1 MSDDNETTSEEV
13 TTRKTDVQYRTL
25 GVERTD
31 LLDEDSRRIR
41 IGVTSEAPVAR
52 SFGMEVLDHR
62 AESIDMEFMA
72 SGRAP
77 LLLGHDT
84 QIPQI
89 GVVESFELDPV
100 NKRTVATV
108 RFGESKVA
116 EEVWRD
122 VVSGV
127 IQNTSCGYQIDRMER
142 DDSDPDNPVMRCGWT
157 PLEVSVVSIPA
168 DTGSQIGLARSEPET
183 TIAIRNDKE
192 VEPMAETENTPTP
205 EPTPE
210 VDLEAVRADERA
222 RTVRVAREEAQAT
235 TSEII
240 ALGERFGKRDLA
252 LEHIQ
257 AGSSPIE
264 FRTALLNQLEPS
276 QQPVPPNPDIT
287 PKEQRS
293 YSLMRAVRAASTND
307 WREAGYEREVSDEI
321 AHITKKEARGFYVPT
336 NMQWRDQTV
345 SPTSAGGFLVGTDH
359 MADEFVEALYAL
371 AIVPMLGARRL
382 EGLQGDIAIP
392 RLSTSATNVSFVAEG
407 SSPTESAE
415 TFSQISMSPKTLAG
429 YIDLSRKLVQ
439 QSNPSIEAVVRDD
452 MVRTFASAIASVCI
466 NGGGS
471 NEPTGV
477 IGSGD
482 TPVSSIGTNG
492 GAITWAKI
500 QELIKTVEDANAVG
514 TSPAFLTNPSV
525 ASQLRQL
532 PKQASGVEG
541 NFLLDPDGRLSG
553 YFVGYT
559 TNVPSNLTKGS
570 SSGVCSALIFGD
582 WSQCFLAFWSGLDLV
597 VDSSTL
603 STSGGTRLAFF
614 QDVDFALRNPNGF
627 CITKDITT

>member
-13 TTRKTDVQYRTL
+13 ITRETSEIHYRTFAL
-25 GVERTD
+25 ERADDD
-31 LLDEDSRRIR
+31 LIDMDNRRIR
-41 IGVTSEAPVAR
+41 IGLTSETPVER
-52 SFGMEVLDHR
+52 SFGLEVLDHNP
-62 AESIDMEFMA
+62 ESIDMTFLR

-77 LLLGHDT
+77 LLDGHDV
-84 QIPQI
+84 QKVC
-89 GVVESFELDPV
+89 GVVESAEIDET
-100 NKRTVATV
+100 NRRTVATV
-108 RFGESKVA
+108 RFSESPLGT
-116 EEVWRD
+116 ELWND
-122 VVSGV
+122 VVSG
-127 IQNTSCGYQIDRMER
+127 IRQNISCGYEITNMTR
-142 DDSDPDNPVMRCGWT
+142 DESGET
-157 PLEVSVVSIPA
+157 PLVRCAFRPLEASLVSLPA
-168 DTGSQIGLARSEPET
+168 DTSPMIGLGRSKPE

-210 VDLEAVRADERA
+210 VDLEAVRAEERD

-264 FRTALLNQLEPS
+264 FRTALLNGLEPS
-276 QQPVPPNPDIT
+276 QQPVPPNPDIS
-287 PKEQRS
+287 PKEARE
-293 YSLMRAVRAASTND
+293 YSLIRAIRASSTGD

-345 SPTSAGGFLVGTDH
+345 SPDSAGGFLVGTDH
-359 MADEFVEALYAL
+359 RGDEFIEALYAL

-382 EGLQGDIAIP
+382 EGLQGNVAIP
-392 RLSTSATNVSFVAEG
+392 RLSTSVTNTAFVAEG
-407 SSPTESAE
+407 SAPSEGAQTYAQVEMA
-415 TFSQISMSPKTLAG
+415 PKTLAG
-429 YIDLSRKLVQ
+429 YVDLSRKLVQ
-439 QSNPSIEAVVRDD
+439 QSDPSIEAVVRDD
-452 MVRTFASAIASVCI
+452 MVRTFASAIDAVCLV
-466 NGGGS
+466 GGGS

-477 IGSGD
+477 IGNSD
-482 TPVSSIGTNG
+482 TPVVAMGTNG

-500 QELIKTVEDANAVG
+500 QELITTVQDANAIG
-514 TSPAFLTNPSV
+514 TSPAFVTNPSV
-525 ASQLRQL
+525 ASQLRQVS
-532 PKQASGVEG
+532 KQTSGVEG

-553 YFVGYT
+553 FFVGYT

-570 SSGVCSALIFGD
+570 SSGVCSALLFGD
-582 WSQCFLAFWSGLDLV
+582 WSQFFIAFWSGLDVV
-597 VDSSTL
+597 VDQSSL

-614 QDVDFALRNPNGF
+614 QDVDCAVRNPGGF
-627 CITKDITT
+627 AIIKDITT

>member
-1 MSDDNETTSEEV
+1 MSDEQTTPSEEV
-13 TTRKTDVQYRTL
+13 TTRETSEIQYRTFSL
-25 GVERTD
+25 ERAD
-31 LLDEDSRRIR
+31 DVIDMENRRMR
-41 IGVTSEAPVAR
+41 IGLTSETPVER
-52 SFGMEVLDHR
+52 SFGLEVLDHTPDGVDLEW
-62 AESIDMEFMA
+62 AN
-72 SGRAP
+72 SGRMCLLDSHDP
-77 LLLGHDT
+77 LRVA
-84 QIPQI
+84 
-89 GVVESFELDPV
+89 GVCESAELDEV

-108 RFGESKVA
+108 RFSESPLGQELWTDCV
-116 EEVWRD
+116 
-122 VVSGV
+122 
-127 IQNTSCGYQIDRMER
+127 QNIRTSISCGYEITNMAR
-142 DDSDPDNPVMRCGWT
+142 DESGEVPVTRCSFR
-157 PLEVSVVSIPA
+157 PLEASLVAIPA
-168 DTGSQIGLARSEPET
+168 DGSHLVGTMRSKPE
-183 TIAIRNDKE
+183 TIAISNDKE
-192 VEPMAETENTPTP
+192 VETMAEENTPSP

-210 VDLEAVRADERA
+210 VDLEAVRAEERE

-252 LEHIQ
+252 LEHVQ
-257 AGSSPIE
+257 AGSTPIE
-264 FRTALLNQLEPS
+264 FRTALLNGLEPS
-276 QQPVPPNPDIT
+276 QQPVPPNPDIS
-287 PKEQRS
+287 PKEKRE
-293 YSLMRAVRAASTND
+293 YSLMRAIRASSTND

-321 AHITKKEARGFYVPT
+321 GHITKKEARGFYVPT
-336 NMQWRDQTV
+336 NMSWRDQTV

-382 EGLQGDIAIP
+382 EGLQGDVAIP
-392 RLSTSATNVSFVAEG
+392 RLSTSATNTAFVSEG
-407 SSPTESAE
+407 SAPTEGAQIYK
-415 TFSQISMSPKTLAG
+415 QISMAPKTLAG
-429 YIDLSRKLVQ
+429 YLDLSRKLVL
-439 QSNPSIEAVVRDD
+439 QSDPSIEAVVRDD
-452 MVRTFASAIASVCI
+452 MVRTFASAIDAVCI
-466 NGGGS
+466 VGGGS
-471 NEPTGV
+471 NEPTGI
-477 IGSGD
+477 IGNSD

-582 WSQCFLAFWSGLDLV
+582 FSQFFLAFWSGLDVV
-597 VDSSTL
+597 VDSSSL

-614 QDVDFALRNPNGF
+614 QDVDCAVRNPGGF
-627 CITKDITT
+627 CVTKDITT

>member
-452 MVRTFASAIASVCI
+452 MVRTFASAIDSVCI

-570 SSGVCSALIFGD
+570 SSALIFGD